1 MLHVLHRVT
10 ISPALVT
17 LRALA
22 ARIRPVSSAA
32 RPRNKPCPRGDH
44 LPSRANC
51 TSKVVLCLLF
61 GFGISIMSQAM
72 TLEPSPVDLDRTMAP
87 SEHNGL
93 GAAYDH
99 YRFEDAPS
107 PSQTSDTLDA
117 SSGPPARATAVNHP
131 PEQFVHP
138 LSHGQPVHPSSRPE
152 SVSSAV
158 LPPPP
163 PRASTPLHSPRSTR
177 SQSLAASLGSQSP
190 IRRKPLSPTASPLAV
205 RFSSKSYHMKSGD
218 LPEEPDSGYYSLDSP
233 DLYDLGPTEG
243 PAPVAS
249 LPTPLEPLSEEE

>member
-1 MLHVLHRVT
+1 MPLRRVT
-10 ISPALVT
+10 ILSALVAF
-17 LRALA
+17 RSLA
-22 ARIRPVSSAA
+22 VRIRGPSFA
-32 RPRNKPCPRGDH
+32 RPGNKPCPRGDH

-51 TSKVVLCLLF
+51 TSKVLCLL
-61 GFGISIMSQAM
+61 FGISIMSQAM
-72 TLEPSPVDLDRTMAP
+72 TLEPSPVGLDRTMAP

-99 YRFEDAPS
+99 YRFDDAPS

-117 SSGPPARATAVNHP
+117 SSGPPARATAITHP
-131 PEQFVHP
+131 QEPFVLP
-138 LSHGQPVHPSSRPE
+138 LSHGQPVHTYSRPE
-152 SVSSAV
+152 SVNSAV
-158 LPPPP
+158 LPPAPP
-163 PRASTPLHSPRSTR
+163 PRSSTPLHSPRSTR

-205 RFSSKSYHMKSGD
+205 RFSSKSFHMKSND
-218 LPEEPDSGYYSLDSP
+218 LQEEPDSGFFSLDSP
-233 DLYDLGPTEG
+233 DLYDLG